1 MSRQQLTEHICHL
14 RSAGSFICNHDTYVC
29 LSAIA
34 LIADELDHPSV
45 ASLAYS
51 IVDDLHD
58 FSDLLTR
65 LSHRLE
71 ESLSVAAA

>member
-1 MSRQQLTEHICHL
+1 M
-14 RSAGSFICNHDTYVC
+14 
-29 LSAIA
+29 
-34 LIADELDHPSV
+34 IADELDHPSV